1 MAFAPANTRSNRQ
14 RSFARGFNVP
24 LAWGFALLLALMAA
38 LVAHAV
44 WHIGALEGR
53 VRNIVE
59 VLNRKIQLATDLQ
72 EAAYNRHA
80 ALVYQTILDDP
91 FERDDSFQLFIK
103 WGYQV
108 GKARNDLKAMPLDAF
123 ERDNL
128 DRQDVL
134 IVRISALHDEVAD
147 LAARGQRV
155 QAQARIAAELR
166 SLNLQF
172 TEVVERLRH
181 HERDRVRDALEAT
194 QDATRQAIRFHLV
207 LGGALLALAVL
218 VGLGARRLLSR
229 HAATICQQMS
239 ALEDVSS
246 RLAHQATHDPLTG
259 LANRALF
266 QQRLAEALAHAR
278 QDEFL
283 LGVMYLDLDDFKPV
297 NDTHGHAVGDALLKE
312 IAQRLRQVVRVSDT
326 VARLGGDEFAIVLT
340 GLEGPGQCDA
350 LREKIEAAIAQPAV
364 LQGVTLT
371 PAGSVGCVLYP
382 RDGQTLEALLKA
394 ADNHMYEIK
403 RARKE
408 DRASVA
414 V

>member
-1 MAFAPANTRSNRQ
+1 MAFSPENVPGNRQ
-14 RSFARGFNVP
+14 RNFARGFNVP
-24 LAWGFALLLALMAA
+24 LAWGFVLLLALMAV

-44 WHIGALEGR
+44 WHIGTLEGQ

-59 VLNRKIQLATDLQ
+59 ILNRKIQLATELQ

-80 ALVYQTILDDP
+80 ALVYQTLLDDP
-91 FERDDSFQLFIK
+91 FERDDSFQLFVK
-103 WGYQV
+103 WGYHV
-108 GKARNDLKAMPLDAF
+108 GKARNELKAMPLDAF

-128 DRQDVL
+128 ARQDLL

-147 LAARGQRV
+147 LAARGQSH
-155 QAQARIAAELR
+155 QAQARIASALR
-166 SLNLQF
+166 PLNLQF
-172 TEVVERLRH
+172 TDVVERLRR
-181 HERDRVRDALEAT
+181 HERDRIRDALKAT

-207 LGGALLALAVL
+207 LGGILLALAGL
-218 VGLGARRLLSR
+218 IGLGARRLLAR
-229 HAATICQQMS
+229 HASTICHQVS
-239 ALEDVSS
+239 ALEEASS
-246 RLAHQATHDPLTG
+246 QLAHQATHDPLTG
-259 LANRALF
+259 LANRVLF
-266 QQRLAEALAHAR
+266 QQRLTEALAHAR

-340 GLEGPGQCDA
+340 GLEGPGQCSA

-364 LQGVTLT
+364 LEGVTLT

-382 RDGQTLEALLKA
+382 RDGQTLDQLLKA
-394 ADNHMYEIK
+394 ADDHMYEIK